1 MIPDYCEP
9 LIGYRVWNV
18 FPNGLMCGQSY
29 AEPWPPYQAMA
40 ARCGFTKS
48 AEHVHDGC
56 WAAPPVYR
64 CGCGIHA
71 LKRIDTAELRVIEE
85 SLASRSGYGMTVYTS
100 VYDDYAPPMGRVWG
114 SIKFWG
120 RVIEHEIGYRA
131 EFAYPS
137 QLYCQDPKLAAIVA
151 TLYGVP
157 CDVKTLDIPQP
168 QPMPATTMSPALQW
182 YPATP
187 AITWGGNSFATTTNT
202 YWINTTTAPK
212 PAPVQ
217 QPGLIQSPSLLAI
230 KALGATDWQKQ
241 QATPAPVPDWKAVM
255 AKAFHVKKADPVNVD
270 G

>member
-1 MIPDYCEP
+1 MIPDYCEA

-29 AEPWPPYQAMA
+29 AEPWPPYLAMA
-40 ARCGFTKS
+40 ARCGFTKN
-48 AEHVHDGC
+48 AAHVQEGC
-56 WAAPPVYR
+56 WVAPPVYR

-71 LKRIDTAELRVIEE
+71 LKLIDAAELRIIEE
-85 SLASRSGYGMTVYTS
+85 AHSSARGWYTY
-100 VYDDYAPPMGRVWG
+100 YDDYTPPLGRVWG
-114 SIKFWG
+114 SIKLWG
-120 RVIEHEIGYRA
+120 RVVEHEIGYRA

-137 QLYCQDPKLAAIVA
+137 QLYCQDKALAAVVA

-168 QPMPATTMSPALQW
+168 QPMPAQSPYTWATTT
-182 YPATP
+182 TP
-187 AITWGGNSFATTTNT
+187 SITWGGSSVASTINGTYT
-202 YWINTTTAPK
+202 YWINTSTTALK

-217 QPGLIQSPSLLAI
+217 QPGLIQSPSLLAL

-241 QATPAPVPDWKAVM
+241 QATPPPVPDWKAVM
-255 AKAFHVKKADPVNVD
+255 AKAFHVKKATNAH